1 MLFDVRHGGK
11 IYSMTNSIGMESG
24 ILAISLPGRETGI
37 GKGVLQNTDGH
48 TAQTPLLLLL
58 KTGITIMP
66 FVETI
71 LKPIHLMLL
80 M

>member
-1 MLFDVRHGGK
+1 
-11 IYSMTNSIGMESG
+11 MTNSIGMESG

-37 GKGVLQNTDGH
+37 IGKEFYKILMGH

-66 FVETI
+66 FVEQY
-71 LKPIHLMLL
+71 
-80 M
+80 